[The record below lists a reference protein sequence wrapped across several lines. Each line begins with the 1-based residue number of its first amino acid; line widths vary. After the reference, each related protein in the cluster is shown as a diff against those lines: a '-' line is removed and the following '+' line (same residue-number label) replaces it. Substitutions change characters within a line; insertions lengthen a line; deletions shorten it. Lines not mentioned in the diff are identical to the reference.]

1 MTLCYL
7 DNSATTQPFGEVRE
21 AVSAAMATDWLNPSA
36 AYEQAAGP
44 RSLLEAAR
52 AAVAQAL
59 GGGRVVF
66 TASGTEADNLA
77 LAGALTGGRRGIV
90 TSAAEHPAVLRAAE
104 GLGQRGAALTVLPVD
119 ETGAVRQDA
128 LQDALHEDTAIVSL
142 MHVNNETCAIN
153 DLAQLGIAIK
163 GRSPSALF
171 HADGVQAFLRVP
183 AEPRRW
189 GVDLYSVSAHKI
201 HGPKG
206 VGALWMGPKAR
217 LQAQM
222 LGGGQEDGLRSG
234 TENLPGIAGFGRA
247 VGIYSQG
254 LEQRRVE
261 LMEMKL
267 ALARELIAIEDAH
280 VNGPVPENGAPH
292 ILNMSFDGV
301 RGPVLLR
308 ALAEQGVLV
317 STGSA
322 CSARHPEPS
331 PVLTAMG
338 LPKGR
343 VEGAV
348 RFSLST
354 LNTMADIDR
363 AVGAVRAQVA
373 RLRRFQR
380 R

>member
-7 DNSATTQPFGEVRE
+7 DNSATTQPFDEVRE

-128 LQDALHEDTAIVSL
+128 LQDALHEDTAIVRL
-142 MHVNNETCAIN
+142 MHVNNETGAIN

-206 VGALWMGPKAR
+206 VGALWMGPKVR

-247 VGIYSQG
+247 IEIYSQG

-338 LPKGR
+338 LPEGR